1 MKDLSLSFLSRGCGR
16 FVSSNKNA
24 GGRDGRLD
32 VCFTPQVLTAA
43 ALELHLVL
51 ECQVVLSSDSLTHE
65 GCFLVAGFFC
75 LCSSTREWTHL
86 THLIPLSGTQWNP
99 RVCQQD
105 YYNWKSQD
113 SFLQLSSSG
122 RLLQTQSGLPKTF
135 STRRGPLLLYSQVTC
150 THLQFVVGN
159 WAKGHVTS
167 FSGRTA
173 VLSTTVCLW
182 KSL

>member
-1 MKDLSLSFLSRGCGR
+1 MSVMKDLSLSFLSRGCGR

-32 VCFTPQVLTAA
+32 VCFTPQVLSAV
-43 ALELHLVL
+43 ALAL
-51 ECQVVLSSDSLTHE
+51 VVLSIDSSTRE

-86 THLIPLSGTQWNP
+86 THLIRLSGTQWNP
-99 RVCQQD
+99 CVCQQD

-150 THLQFVVGN
+150 THLQVVVGN
-159 WAKGHVTS
+159 WAEGHVTS
-167 FSGRTA
+167 FSGRTT
-173 VLSTTVCLW
+173 VLSTAVCLW